1 MEKLEQLRATAEAER
16 AKLEQD
22 AQDQMAQLKADLD
35 STLAEQKGELQ
46 KEVYAKVEAHE
57 KQTQLQKSIDQLT
70 KTLEEVQAEK
80 L

>member
-1 MEKLEQLRATAEAER
+1 
-16 AKLEQD
+16 
-22 AQDQMAQLKADLD
+22 MAQLKADLD

>member
-22 AQDQMAQLKADLD
+22 AHDQMAQLKTDLD

>member
-22 AQDQMAQLKADLD
+22 AHDQMAQLKADLD